1 MRIDDYFAYLTAYFL
16 ESIADYIDIINCM
29 AEAIKMCKG
38 NVYIIG
44 NGGSAE
50 TASHFATDLVK
61 GCNIRAIS
69 LVDNSGL
76 VTALSND
83 LSFSESYSEQ
93 IKLFGTNQDILIIIS
108 VSGKSKNLVEAA
120 KIAKKIGM
128 TIFALLGFSGSGQV
142 AEYCDKYVGIGLK
155 NYEMV
160 EDIHLAIA
168 HSISSYLKNR
178 K

>member
-1 MRIDDYFAYLTAYFL
+1 MKIDDYFAHLTAYFL
-16 ESIADYIDIINCM
+16 ESIADYIDDIGYM
-29 AEAIKMCKG
+29 AEYIKICEGKI
-38 NVYIIG
+38 YIVG

-61 GCNIRAIS
+61 NCGIRAIS

-83 LSFSESYSEQ
+83 IDFSKSYSEQ
-93 IKLFGTNQDILIIIS
+93 LKLFGTDQDILMIIS
-108 VSGKSKNLVEAA
+108 VSGNSKNLVEAA
-120 KIAKKIGM
+120 KVAKRIGM
-128 TIFALLGFSGSGQV
+128 IVFALLGFSGSGQV
-142 AEYCDKYVGIGLK
+142 AECCDKYIGVGLK

-168 HSISSYLKNR
+168 HSISSYLKGR
-178 K
+178 R